1 MQKQDKYNLF
11 YKEIASLIDEDKV
24 FDSLIDRISYG
35 AEASFYHLTPKLVV
49 KPKNEEDVINIIKT
63 AKKYNLPYTFKAAG
77 TSLSGQSITNSI
89 LIVAREGFEQIE
101 LSDDK
106 KQVTL
111 GVGVIAGNANAF
123 LAPFGKKIG
132 PDPAT
137 VNHAMIGGIVN
148 NNSSGMCCGIDNN
161 TYKTVKHLRFILQD
175 GTLVDTACKDSVNSF
190 RKSHKA
196 MLEELEDLAKQV
208 SDDKKLSE
216 RIKQKYKIK
225 NTTGYSIN
233 ALVDYKDGLDILVH
247 LIIGSEGTLAFVS
260 RITYNTVV
268 EQTIKATSLILFKN
282 TENAC
287 DAIAE
292 LKKANDSYK
301 TKDDELV
308 SAIEFM
314 DRQSLASVEDKE
326 ELKDLVLGLGEDA
339 SAILID
345 VRAFKDADLD
355 TKIAKI
361 TNILEK
367 QNPLKEPYFTK
378 DNDEFNRLWAI
389 RKGLLPSVGNV
400 RKQGTSVIIED
411 VAFPDGS
418 LKSGTIELQ
427 KLLKKYNYHKDTLI
441 FGHALDSNLHFVFAQ
456 DFQDESEIKRYDDF
470 IKELV
475 ELVAVKYDG
484 SLKAEHGTGRNMA
497 PFVEREWGAKAYSI
511 MKSIKKIVD
520 PSALINPDVL
530 INEDKNAH
538 LDNLKVITPTS
549 SIIDRCM
556 ECGFCESVCPSK
568 DLTLTPR
575 GRIIIARE
583 LARLKK
589 EGKTSEYKELLNKYQ
604 YNGIQ
609 TCVTCGLCQ
618 KSCPVLVD
626 TGKFIKEIKNSQN
639 GAFAN
644 SLAGLATKS
653 FPLLSTLLENSL
665 GTYKA
670 LNGSSVK
677 KSLEYKENPREFFK
691 NKKSLFPQVDS
702 YFPSKNNPSFS
713 SFAKN
718 KQSKQTN
725 KEGESIV
732 YVTTCINR
740 FFGKSATHFKDT
752 NPVFESA
759 YNVLVGLG
767 YNVIIPKNIKGLCCG
782 LSFSS
787 QGFESKANS
796 KSQEFVKAIK
806 KASENGK
813 HKIVLDNSSC
823 SENLKKALQEN
834 LDVYDSVDF
843 ISDVVLQN
851 AKVKNKKDKIALH
864 ITCSSKKMNHENKI
878 ISIANACANSVV
890 VPIGIGCCGAAGDK
904 FINSPSIG
912 ANSLRTLK
920 EQVQGCQAGYSSNSS
935 CEANLSRNSSIK
947 YYSLWR
953 LLEETL
959 L

>member
-1 MQKQDKYNLF
+1 MHKQDKKYNLF
-11 YKEIASLIDEDKV
+11 CKEIITLIGSNKV

-35 AEASFYHLTPKLVV
+35 AEASFYHLTPKLVL
-49 KPKNEEDVINIIKT
+49 KPKSEEDVINIIKT
-63 AKKYNLPYTFKAAG
+63 AKKHNLPYTFKAAG

-89 LIVAREGFEQIE
+89 LIVAREGFEKVE

-106 KQVTL
+106 EQVTL

-175 GTLVDTACKDSVNSF
+175 GTLVDTACKDSVNTF
-190 RKSHKA
+190 RKSHKS
-196 MLEELEDLAKQV
+196 MLEELENLAKEV
-208 SDDKKLSE
+208 SEDKELSE
-216 RIKQKYKIK
+216 RIKHKYKIK

-260 RITYNTVV
+260 QITYSTVV
-268 EQTIKATSLILFKN
+268 EQTIKATSLVLFKN

-301 TKDDELV
+301 IKDDELV

-345 VRAFKDADLD
+345 VRAFTDGDLD

-361 TNILEK
+361 TNILQK
-367 QNPLKEPYFTK
+367 QSPLKEPYFTK
-378 DNDEFNRLWAI
+378 NNDEFNRLWAI

-427 KLLKKYNYHKDTLI
+427 KLLKKYNYHKETLI

-530 INEDKNAH
+530 INEDKKAH

-556 ECGFCESVCPSK
+556 ECGFCESVCPSR

-589 EGKTSEYKELLNKYQ
+589 EGKTTEYKELLQKYQ
-604 YNGIQ
+604 YNGIE

-626 TGKFIKEIKNSQN
+626 TGKFIKEIKNTQH
-639 GAFAN
+639 GAVAN

-670 LNGSSVK
+670 LNNNSVK
-677 KSLEYKENPREFFK
+677 KSLKQENPRDFFK
-691 NKKSLFPQVDS
+691 NKKTLLPQVDS

-718 KQSKQTN
+718 KQKN
-725 KEGESIV
+725 ANENAESIV

-740 FFGKSATHFKDT
+740 FFGKSKDHFKDT

-759 YNVLVGLG
+759 YNVLLGLG
-767 YNVIIPKNIKGLCCG
+767 YNVIIPKDIKGLCCG

-787 QGFESKANS
+787 QGFENKASS
-796 KSQEFVKAIK
+796 KSQEFLNSLT
-806 KASENGK
+806 KASNNGK
-813 HKIVLDNSSC
+813 YKVVLDNSSC
-823 SENLKKALQEN
+823 SENIKKQLQKT

-843 ISDVVLQN
+843 INDVILKN

-864 ITCSSKKMNHENKI
+864 ITCSSKKMNHENKVI
-878 ISIANACANSVV
+878 NIANTCADSVV

-912 ANSLRTLK
+912 TNALRTLK